1 MMKSEEF
8 KEDKKTKILY
18 LSTVNFGKKKDEAI
32 INWCEETLEA
42 LNQVED

>member
-1 MMKSEEF
+1 MFSFLK
-8 KEDKKTKILY
+8 
-18 LSTVNFGKKKDEAI
+18 KKKDEAI